1 MPKYGLHDNPRLTQP
16 LVPSRVISAVQGP
29 DGGPAARQTDQR
41 HGEGERRSAAMDS
54 VSLLFS

>member
-41 HGEGERRSAAMDS
+41 HGEGERGS
-54 VSLLFS
+54 VAV